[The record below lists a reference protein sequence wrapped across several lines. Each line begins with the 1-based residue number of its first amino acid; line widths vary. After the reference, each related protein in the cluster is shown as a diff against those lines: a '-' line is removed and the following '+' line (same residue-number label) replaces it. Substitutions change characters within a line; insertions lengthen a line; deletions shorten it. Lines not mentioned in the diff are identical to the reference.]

1 MQYRVFQLFYYF
13 FTVSFLLEN
22 TYFNMKILEMLKMY
36 LTANTRHRVQNPHYK
51 NTLNILKTR
60 DAPRPRQSDRD
71 TASDDCT
78 FLFSLLYFQLFF
90 FIIKMFKLI
99 VTDLLP
105 HTVLSIKHTH
115 THTRC
120 GRGCVFT
127 TGRHSSQSQTV
138 VINKDG
144 CVTWQ
149 PAASNY
155 KEPT

>member
-1 MQYRVFQLFYYF
+1 MLKNETKVGGIGIGINLSSKVKYCVIISTYGVPVRRGYFLQYRVFQLFYYF

-90 FIIKMFKLI
+90 
-99 VTDLLP
+99 LL
-105 HTVLSIKHTH
+105 LK
-115 THTRC
+115 C
-120 GRGCVFT
+120 
-127 TGRHSSQSQTV
+127 
-138 VINKDG
+138 
-144 CVTWQ
+144 
-149 PAASNY
+149 SN
-155 KEPT
+155 